1 MCYAHD
7 LKTVTETQIKR
18 EKQPQFI
25 IFGVIWSIWASIM
38 HTLGLILETRQWH
51 VWHEWCESSESVYT
65 GFPKKYVHIS
75 YFVVFCCGLVP
86 VEWTYLTNP
95 TMHQISHNAAYCNR
109 NVHTCP
115 HSCNKMVHCMIWD
128 RCTVRFVRHIHLPIS
143 LRVTSLASIKK
154 HGKANVWPW

>member
-1 MCYAHD
+1 MLCPWLKNSYRNTNKERKTTPVYNFWGHLINLVIYYAHFRPYIGD
-7 LKTVTETQIKR
+7 QTMTCVTWMMW
-18 EKQPQFI
+18 
-25 IFGVIWSIWASIM
+25 V
-38 HTLGLILETRQWH
+38 QWI
-51 VWHEWCESSESVYT
+51 CI
-65 GFPKKYVHIS
+65 GFPKNCVHIS
-75 YFVVFCCGLVP
+75 CFVVFCCGLVP

-95 TMHQISHNAAYCNR
+95 TMHQVSHNAAFCNS
-109 NVHTCP
+109 NVHTCA